1 MLAILVSLF
10 GGAADLEEIA
20 SRKELAWSCEAS
32 GRHVVKAGAMTI
44 AFVPGWSRA
53 TINGA
58 PITLSAPATVVGGRL
73 KLPADLAK
81 IVLENAEDRGK
92 AAPPLPPGP
101 LAPRPPSEPAPE
113 RPAPRLPIRIAIDPG
128 HGGMHTG
135 YEGRAGVQ
143 EKDINLDVSLELKR
157 LLESWGARV
166 VMTRTTDRHFSPVI
180 DDDLQARVDIVN
192 RANPD
197 LFLSIHTNGV
207 ANREARG
214 FEVWVP
220 MKARGARDAESRR
233 LAQCLLGELDEAWRN
248 RSPNRGVKDDVNL
261 RVLRGTNCPAALVE
275 LEFVSHP
282 GVERELSR
290 TDTRMRLAAGI
301 ADAVLRWAQ
310 NR

>member
-1 MLAILVSLF
+1 MLAILLLF

-20 SRKELAWSCEAS
+20 ARKELAWTCEAAS
-32 GRHVVKAGAMTI
+32 GRHVVRAGAMTI
-44 AFVPGWSRA
+44 VVVPGFTRA

-58 PITLSAPATVVGGRL
+58 AITLTAPATVSGGRL

-81 IVLENAEDRGK
+81 IVLDNAPDRGK
-92 AAPPLPPGP
+92 AAPEPPPGP
-101 LAPRPPSEPAPE
+101 LAPRPPSEPLPE
-113 RPAPRLPIRIAIDPG
+113 RAAPRLPIRVVIDPG

-135 YEGRAGVQ
+135 YEGRGGLR
-143 EKDINLDVSLELKR
+143 EKDINLEVSLELR
-157 LLESWGARV
+157 RILESWGARV

-192 RANPD
+192 RTNPD
-197 LFLSIHTNGV
+197 LFLSVHTNGV

-220 MKARGARDAESRR
+220 KTARGARDAESRR
-233 LAQCLLGELDEAWRN
+233 LAQCLLAELDEAWRR
-248 RSPNRGVKDDVNL
+248 RSPNRGVKDEVNL
-261 RVLRGTNCPAALVE
+261 RVLRGTSCPAALVE
-275 LEFVSHP
+275 LEFVSNP
-282 GVERELSR
+282 AAERELAR
-290 TDTRMRLAAGI
+290 TDTRLRLAASI